1 MKHEVK
7 VNVPPEVQEKL
18 DQTRGYFRE
27 NKKAY
32 LFGLGGI
39 LIGVAGSRIFSRS
52 PMTQIVVVHPVP
64 TN

>member
-7 VNVPPEVQEKL
+7 VNVPPEVQEQL
-18 DQTRGYFRE
+18 ERTRSYFHE

-39 LIGVAGSRIFSRS
+39 LIGVAGARIFSRS
-52 PMTQIVVVHPVP
+52 PMTQVVVVHPVP
-64 TN
+64 TT